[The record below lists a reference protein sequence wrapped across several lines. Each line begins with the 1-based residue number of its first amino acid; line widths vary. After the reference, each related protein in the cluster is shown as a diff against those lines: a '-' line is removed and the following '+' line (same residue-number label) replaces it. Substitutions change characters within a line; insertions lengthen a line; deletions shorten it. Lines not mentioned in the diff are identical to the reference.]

1 MLLVLQPIARI
12 PYLAWRN
19 RSMKQLYTIFL
30 CSLFVLN
37 LHAQTDTEFWFA
49 APEVSAHNANFDRPI
64 VLRITAYNQAST
76 VTISQPANVGFT
88 PIVVNVAANAT
99 NSVDLTPWINQIEN
113 NPPNTVLN
121 YGLLIT
127 ATNPVTAYYEVV
139 SQQCLC
145 NPEIFALKGR
155 NALGTNFFIPSQNF
169 VNNNGGYNPVPY
181 SSFDIVATDNN
192 TTVTITPSN
201 NIVGNAAG
209 VPFNITLN
217 RGQTYS
223 ATATSQAAAQ
233 HLMGSTVT
241 ADKPIAITIKD
252 DLMSGAAF
260 GGCADLGGDQIVP
273 IDYIGTKYAVVRGF
287 LNAPF
292 DKVFVLATQNGT
304 TVSVDGVLVTTINT
318 GQTYM
323 VDMPNAARFIETS
336 SPVYVLQLSG
346 FGCELGISILPPI
359 ECTGSTSVA
368 ITRSTSESLFL
379 NLIVRTGGQ
388 NNFLFNGAAGVING
402 ASFAP
407 VPGSGGLYQYAQV
420 TISTAQLA
428 AGAAAIVSNT
438 SDFFHLGIIHGTAS
452 GGTRFGY
459 FSNFN
464 RIEVDA
470 DGFSVPVCE
479 GFPIQLNANSPFSS
493 ATFVWT
499 GPNSFSSNQKNP
511 VIPNAQPINAGNYV
525 VVATVS
531 GCPSEPDTVPVQ
543 VTNCGQQI
551 SGIINTYTPVSAIDV
566 CTNSVTVGS
575 ANGFAVGDRVLLIQ
589 MKGAQIN
596 TTNSPAFGDVTSYDN
611 SGNYEFGN
619 IQSINGNQIT
629 FVNTIQR
636 TYTIPGLVQLVRVP
650 QYSGNVHA
658 INAPVTCQPWN
669 GSTGGIVVFEASG
682 TVTLNADIDASDRGF
697 RAGVANDNSPYVC
710 NQQDYF
716 YPSNSSFGGRKGE
729 GIFALPNNIINGRG
743 KNTNGGGGGN
753 DTNSGGGGGG
763 NFGTGGRGGNQ
774 WTGCANLPI
783 GGDGGLGLIYSNAAN
798 KIFLGGGAGGG
809 HQNDAVATPG
819 TNGGGLIIVKSNAIT
834 ANGGAIKSFALNSIM
849 ATGDGSGGAGAG
861 GTVLLQTNSIAGNLT
876 IDVHGGKGGDN
887 NSHGPGGGGA
897 GGVVWTTSALPAN
910 VTLNLAGGQPG
921 FHSTTSTNHGATAGG
936 TGGAITG
943 LVLPESTAP
952 FAPLQKPVATAPAS
966 LCEGASINLSVNNIP
981 NVSYSWAGANGFTSA
996 QQNPVITN
1004 AAPAASGDYIV
1015 AVQDALGC
1023 IERDTV
1029 SVIVR
1034 PRYTATIDTSICSG
1048 ETYTRPN
1055 GQTANTSGTYNDTLQ
1070 TVNGCD
1076 SIFITTLNVV
1086 SCTPPNLQCDL
1097 LCNPDFEDNQVTTPG
1112 NFTLVNQNSI
1122 SCWNTTA
1129 TDGII
1134 EVWGTGF
1141 NGVPAYSGNQFLELN
1156 ANQVSTL
1163 YQDFQAAPGSTVQVS
1178 FAHRG
1183 RSGVDVMSVSI
1194 GPVGGPY
1201 TNLGTFSTGNTAWNY
1216 YTVSYTFPL
1225 IPQFNYSLRFNSVS
1239 AAGGNPAVGN
1249 FLDAITITMPQID
1262 VAVSSVNPNCPTST
1276 NGSISLNISGG
1287 TPPLSIAW
1295 SAPLTDTTAQ
1305 VSSLGVGDYIFTV
1318 TDLYG
1323 CEATDTV
1330 SLTPQGQPALTT
1342 LTRSICS
1349 GEVYTRPNGQTA
1361 TTTGIYN
1368 DTLQTVF
1375 GCDSVIV
1382 TNLNV
1387 TTIPLQTNND
1397 TAICRGN
1404 PVQMNATG
1412 GVYYKW
1418 RPANAL
1424 SDTAIANPVATPLQS
1439 TAYIVTAFAPS
1450 QNLIVNGDFES
1461 GNVGFSSSYQYKTPP
1476 NTTEGQYFVGPN
1488 AQTWNGG
1495 MASCPD
1501 HTSGTGN
1508 MMLVNGAT
1516 TANQTIWCQTVSVQ
1530 PGRDYAFSTW
1540 VQMLGASNPAILQFS
1555 INGNLLGAPFTA
1567 NATPCVWTEFYELWN
1582 SGTNTSANICI
1593 VNQNTIASGNDFAL
1607 DDISFSVL
1615 CEETDTVVIT
1625 IIPPDTTVVNPE
1637 ICFGNSYTLPDGSI
1651 VNTTGI
1657 YVDTLI
1663 TVQGCDSIIIT
1674 NLLVNPVFND
1684 TVNASI
1690 CDGVV
1695 YALPD
1700 GNTATTSG
1708 TYTANLQTVKG
1719 CDSIIVTILDVRP
1732 NSFTTVDTFIC
1743 PNTNF
1748 TRPAGSV
1755 VNTAGTYSDTLTA
1768 ANGCDSVITTNLQ
1781 LHPVY
1786 VQTITDTICNGATYT
1801 LPDGNTAT
1809 QTGVYNIALS
1819 TINGC
1824 DSLFTVNLTVL
1835 NVTASTN
1842 VADVKCFGGSDG
1854 SITVNATGGVNPYTF
1869 VMNIF
1874 TPQSG
1879 INTTTFSNLFA
1890 GNYAFEIT
1898 DAKGCTALAAAIV
1911 NEPTQLAL
1919 SGVATDVTCFG
1930 FGDGSVL
1937 LNATGGTPN
1946 YVFALAG
1953 GSNATGSFGNLSAG
1967 NYTATV
1973 TDANNCTATFAFDV
1987 TEPNAVLITATPN
2000 PLVLKLGAK
2009 DSIRLAANYT
2019 DINYEWTPAQG
2030 LNCADCDAV
2039 LVAALNSI
2047 TYRVEAN
2054 ALINGNI
2061 CTAETEVEVF
2071 VEPDY
2076 TTYIPNTFSP
2086 NADGIN
2092 DFFEWFGNKQAVKL
2106 MEVQIFNRWGEKV
2119 FESEDKN
2126 FRWDGYFGGK
2136 PAPEGMYV
2144 YVLKITW
2151 LDGVSNN
2158 KYKGSLMLVR

>member
-1 MLLVLQPIARI
+1 
-12 PYLAWRN
+12 
-19 RSMKQLYTIFL
+19 MKQFYTFFL
-30 CSLFVLN
+30 FSLFILN
-37 LHAQTDTEFWFA
+37 LNAQTDTEFWFA

-64 VLRITAYNQAST
+64 ILRITAYNQAST

-88 PIVVNVAANAT
+88 PIVVNVAANST

-155 NALGTNFFIPSQNF
+155 NALGKNFFIPSQNF
-169 VNNNGGYNPVPY
+169 VNNSNAYNPVPY

-201 NIVGNAAG
+201 NIVGHAAG
-209 VPFNITLN
+209 VPFTITLN

-241 ADKPIAITIKD
+241 ADKPVAITIKD
-252 DLMSGAAF
+252 DLMNGAAF
-260 GGCADLGGDQIVP
+260 GGCADLGGDQLVP

-336 SPVYVLQLSG
+336 APVYVLQLSG

-368 ITRSTSESLFL
+368 ITRSTTESLFL

-388 NNFLFNGAAGVING
+388 NNFLFNGAAGIING

-407 VPGSGGLYQYAQV
+407 VPGSGGLYQFAQV
-420 TISTAQLA
+420 TITTGQLA
-428 AGAAAIVSNT
+428 AGAAAIVTNT

-479 GFPIQLNANSPFSS
+479 GFPIQLNANSPFTS
-493 ATFVWT
+493 ATFSWT
-499 GPNSFSSNQKNP
+499 GPNSFTSTQKNP
-511 VIPNAQPINAGNYV
+511 VINNAQPINAGNYV
-525 VVATVS
+525 VIATVS

-551 SGIINTYTPVSAIDV
+551 SGVINTYTPVNAIDV
-566 CTNSVTVGS
+566 CKNAVAVGS
-575 ANGFAVGDRVLLIQ
+575 ASGFAVGDRVLLIQ

-596 TTNSPAFGDVTSYDN
+596 ISNSPAFGDITSYDN
-611 SGNYEFGN
+611 AGNYEFGN
-619 IQSINGNQIT
+619 IKSIIGNQIT

-636 TYTIPGLVQLVRVP
+636 SYSIPGLVQLVRVP
-650 QYSGNVHA
+650 QYSGNVHV

-682 TVTLNADIDASDRGF
+682 TVTLSADIDASDRGF

-729 GIFALPNNIINGRG
+729 GIFELPTNIINGRG

-763 NFGTGGRGGNQ
+763 NYGTGGRGGNQ
-774 WTGCANLPI
+774 WTGCPNLPI
-783 GGDGGLGLIYSNAAN
+783 GGDGGLGLTYNNIAN

-819 TNGGGLIIVKSNAIT
+819 TNGGGIIIVKSNALT
-834 ANGGAIKSFALNSIM
+834 ANGGAIKSFANNAIIT
-849 ATGDGSGGAGAG
+849 TGDGSGGAGAG
-861 GTVLLQTNSIAGNLT
+861 GTVLLQTNSFAGSLT
-876 IDVHGGKGGDN
+876 IDVHGGNGGDN
-887 NSHGPGGGGA
+887 NSHGPGGGGG
-897 GGVVWTTSALPAN
+897 GGVVWTTSALPGN
-910 VTLNLAGGQPG
+910 VTLNLSGGQPG
-921 FHSTTSTNHGATAGG
+921 FHSTTNTNHGATAGG
-936 TGGAITG
+936 NGSAITG
-943 LVLPESTAP
+943 LILPESATP
-952 FAPLQKPVATAPAS
+952 FVPLPKPFATAPAS
-966 LCEGASINLSVNNIP
+966 LCESASIDLSVNNIP
-981 NVSYSWAGANGFTSA
+981 NVSYSWTGANGFSSN
-996 QQNPVITN
+996 QQNPTVNN
-1004 AAPAASGDYIV
+1004 AAVANSGDYIV

-1029 SVIVR
+1029 TVNVR
-1034 PRYTATIDTSICSG
+1034 PRYSFTLNESICNG
-1048 ETYTRPN
+1048 VTYTRPN
-1055 GQTANTSGTYNDTLQ
+1055 GVVVSSSGTYRDTLQ

-1076 SIFITTLNVV
+1076 SIIVTILNVV
-1086 SCTPPNLQCDL
+1086 NCTPPNLQCDL

-1141 NGVPAYSGNQFLELN
+1141 NGVPAYSGNQFVELN

-1183 RSGVDVMSVSI
+1183 RAGVDVMSVSI

-1201 TNLGTFSTGNTAWNY
+1201 TNLGTFSTGNTAWSY
-1216 YTVSYTFPL
+1216 YTVNYTFPFV
-1225 IPQFNYSLRFNSVS
+1225 PQFNYSLRFNSIS

-1249 FLDAITITMPQID
+1249 FLDAITITMPQIN
-1262 VAVSSVNPNCPTST
+1262 VAVSSFNPNCPTST
-1276 NGSISLNISGG
+1276 NGSISLAVSGG
-1287 TPPLSIAW
+1287 TPPYSVVW
-1295 SAPLTDTTAQ
+1295 SAPLTDTTLQ
-1305 VSSLGVGDYIFTV
+1305 VNNLAVGDYIFTV
-1318 TDLYG
+1318 TDLYS
-1323 CEATDTV
+1323 CAFTDTV
-1330 SLTPQGQPALTT
+1330 PLTPQGQPTLTN
-1342 LTRSICS
+1342 LTRSICE
-1349 GEVYTRPNGQTA
+1349 GEVYIRPNGQTA
-1361 TTTGIYN
+1361 TTSGTYN
-1368 DTLQTVF
+1368 DTLQTIF

-1382 TNLNV
+1382 TNLMV
-1387 TTIPLQTNND
+1387 TTIPLHTNND

-1404 PVQMNATG
+1404 SVQLNATG
-1412 GVYYKW
+1412 AVYYKW
-1418 RPANAL
+1418 RPAIAL
-1424 SDTAIANPVATPLQS
+1424 SDTAVANPVATPLQT

-1450 QNLIVNGDFES
+1450 QNLIVNGNFES
-1461 GNVGFSSSYQYKTPP
+1461 GNTGFTSDYIFSSPNPLQPP
-1476 NTTEGQYFVGPN
+1476 GHYTVATAV
-1488 AQTWNGG
+1488 TNGWWAG
-1495 MASCPD
+1495 CND
-1501 HTSGTGN
+1501 HTSGSGN
-1508 MMLVNGAT
+1508 MFIADGANGSNGVA
-1516 TANQTIWCQTVSVQ
+1516 AGSNVWCQTVNVL
-1530 PGRDYAFSTW
+1530 PNRDYAFSTW
-1540 VQMLGASNPAILQFS
+1540 LTNLNASGSTSQLRFL
-1555 INGNLLGAPFTA
+1555 INGVQIGDVQNTPLG
-1567 NATPCVWTEFYELWN
+1567 PCQWNEFYVLWN
-1582 SGTNTSANICI
+1582 SGNNTTANICI
-1593 VNQNTIASGNDFAL
+1593 AEASGAQPGNDFAL
-1607 DDISFSVL
+1607 DDISFSIL
-1615 CEETDTVVIT
+1615 CEKTDTVLIT
-1625 IIPPDTTVVNPE
+1625 INRPDTTILNPE
-1637 ICFGNSYTLPDGSI
+1637 ICFGNTYTLPDGST
-1651 VNTTGI
+1651 VSATGI
-1657 YVDTLI
+1657 YVDTLL
-1663 TVQGCDSIIIT
+1663 TAQGCDSIIIT
-1674 NLLVNPVFND
+1674 NLLVNPIFND

-1695 YALPD
+1695 YTLPN
-1700 GNTATTSG
+1700 GNTASTSG
-1708 TYTANLQTVKG
+1708 TYTANLQTIKG
-1719 CDSIIVTILDVRP
+1719 CDSIIVTVLDVRP

-1748 TRPAGSV
+1748 TRPSGGVVSIAGI
-1755 VNTAGTYSDTLTA
+1755 YSDTLIS

-1781 LHPVY
+1781 LYPVY
-1786 VQTITDTICNGATYT
+1786 AQTITDTICAGSIYT
-1801 LPDGNTAT
+1801 LPDGNSVA
-1809 QTGVYNIALS
+1809 QTGVYNIALN

-1835 NVTASTN
+1835 SVTAGTN
-1842 VADVKCFGGSDG
+1842 VSDVKCFGGSDG

-1869 VMNIF
+1869 VMNSAVSQ
-1874 TPQSG
+1874 TATNG
-1879 INTTTFSNLFA
+1879 TTFSNLSA
-1890 GNYAFEIT
+1890 ANYSFEIT
-1898 DAKGCTALAAAIV
+1898 DAKGCTATANAMVL
-1911 NEPTQLAL
+1911 EPSLL
-1919 SGVATDVTCFG
+1919 SLNGTTTNATCFG
-1930 FGDGSVL
+1930 FADGSVQL
-1937 LNATGGTPN
+1937 FATGGTPN
-1946 YVFALAG
+1946 YQFTLNNS
-1953 GSNATGSFGNLSAG
+1953 SNAIGSFQNLSAG
-1967 NYTATV
+1967 NYSTVV
-1973 TDANNCTATFAFDV
+1973 TDANNCTATFAFNIAEPAQVNV
-1987 TEPNAVLITATPN
+1987 TASPN

-2009 DSIRLAANYT
+2009 DSVRLSSNFDPNVVY
-2019 DINYEWTPAQG
+2019 NWNPSQG
-2030 LNCADCDAV
+2030 LSCYDCNAV
-2039 LVAALNSI
+2039 LVNALNSI
-2047 TYRVEAN
+2047 TYTVSAT
-2054 ALINGNI
+2054 ASINGNE
-2061 CTAETEVEVF
+2061 CESSAEVEVII
-2071 VEPDY
+2071 EPDY
-2076 TTYIPNTFSP
+2076 TVYVPNMFTP
-2086 NADGIN
+2086 NGDGTN
-2092 DFFEWFGNKQAVKL
+2092 DFFEWFGNKEAIKL

-2126 FRWDGYFGGK
+2126 FKWDGLYGGK
-2136 PAPEGMYV
+2136 PAPEGIYI
-2144 YVLKITW
+2144 YQLKVVW
-2151 LDGVSNN
+2151 LDGESNN
-2158 KYKGSLMLVR
+2158 RYKGSVVLIK